1 MNDLLLILEIN
12 TWHFETRFLTICKNF
27 VSSFI
32 IGKLGCCIF
41 LAYKSKKGSLALQCT
56 YNFLD
61 ITVIIIG
68 YYRNYNCG
76 KTIHTRLTELVVSES
91 Q

>member
-1 MNDLLLILEIN
+1 MY
-12 TWHFETRFLTICKNF
+12 NF
-27 VSSFI
+27 CEHIHNKKISLVY
-32 IGKLGCCIF
+32 F
-41 LAYKSKKGSLALQCT
+41 LAYKSKKGSLPLQCT
-56 YNFLD
+56 YNFLI